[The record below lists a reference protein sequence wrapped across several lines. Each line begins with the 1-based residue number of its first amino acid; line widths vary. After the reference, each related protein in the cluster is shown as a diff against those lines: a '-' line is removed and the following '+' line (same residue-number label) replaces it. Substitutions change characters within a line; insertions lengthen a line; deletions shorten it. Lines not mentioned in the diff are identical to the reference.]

1 MFFKLNKSQKSYY
14 KSWQLFKIMIQYS
27 YNRKTDKYFKGID
40 YMEKQYEKNINIRVQ
55 GSLRDAFVKT
65 ANDNGKQASVL
76 LREFMQDYVDKYKQV

>member
-1 MFFKLNKSQKSYY
+1 
-14 KSWQLFKIMIQYS
+14 MIQYS
-27 YNRKTDKYFKGID
+27 YNREEDKYFKGID

-65 ANDNGKQASVL
+65 ANANGKQASVL

>member
-1 MFFKLNKSQKSYY
+1 
-14 KSWQLFKIMIQYS
+14 MIQYS
-27 YNRKTDKYFKGID
+27 YNRETDKYFKGID

-65 ANDNGKQASVL
+65 ANANGKQASVL

>member
-1 MFFKLNKSQKSYY
+1 
-14 KSWQLFKIMIQYS
+14 MIQYS

>member
-1 MFFKLNKSQKSYY
+1 
-14 KSWQLFKIMIQYS
+14 MIQYS

-65 ANDNGKQASVL
+65 ANANGKQASVL

>member
-1 MFFKLNKSQKSYY
+1 
-14 KSWQLFKIMIQYS
+14 MIQYYHS
-27 YNRKTDKYFKGID
+27 RETDKYFKGID

>member
-1 MFFKLNKSQKSYY
+1 
-14 KSWQLFKIMIQYS
+14 MIQYS
-27 YNRKTDKYFKGID
+27 YNRETYKYFKGID
-40 YMEKQYEKNINIRVQ
+40 DMEKQYEKNINIRVQ

>member
-1 MFFKLNKSQKSYY
+1 
-14 KSWQLFKIMIQYS
+14 MIQYS
-27 YNRKTDKYFKGID
+27 YSRKTDKYFKGID

>member
-1 MFFKLNKSQKSYY
+1 
-14 KSWQLFKIMIQYS
+14 MIQY
-27 YNRKTDKYFKGID
+27 YCNRETYKYFKGID

-65 ANDNGKQASVL
+65 AKDNGKQASVL